1 MKRIYY
7 ILFTTLL
14 LLTSCSEERDV
25 RDSVQRLDIT
35 FADTQSRSN
44 WSDQTD
50 TGDKKVVYV
59 WENDGNNMLT
69 AIKHGSDY
77 VPFYESMASAG
88 EHYTKTK
95 FETVDAAKSK
105 ITLHTVNGVKL
116 DVAGGSYVYPVAAGD
131 AMHCFHPINSNTT
144 VSSSADAVTVDMKLP
159 STFSYSQLQNNL
171 EPLADYSYV
180 YTSTTLQ
187 SVDANK
193 VVAKTSHFNSACA
206 IIRFN
211 LTNAV
216 TSDIIITGIKM
227 ESDDESKIFPD
238 ALRFSE
244 GTVAEKPE
252 NADKTSYYSRLSTNI
267 ESVTIPRSKTGIFYN
282 MCFPLDEGT
291 NFNGVPLKFTID
303 TNYLTYQ
310 LRLNSSVITGN
321 KFEAGKIYTFNFT
334 LEEKEIR
341 LNTIDISRCTTYNI
355 DSMESLH
362 IVVSPDAIWE
372 QTGNETAQMVFVSL
386 GMSTTIEGKEYEVLW
401 ATCNL
406 GAMEAIET
414 GNHYAWG
421 EVAKKDASAYS
432 PDGYTGTATSDI
444 MNTEHDAVKAYLGG
458 GYWLW
463 CMPTQQMWKDLID
476 KCEWTWKTV
485 KKVDDD
491 NESEDNLNF
500 DASVWE
506 VTKRDAEDKL
516 VGLIYFPI
524 TGYSGYDSTTGTY
537 KKINKARCHYWTS
550 TPCSDE
556 TGAVAAGGEAESWAF
571 ETTYYTEQG
580 SGNGHMTSPAMVA
593 SKRYNGY
600 CIRPVLLKEK
610 N

>member
-1 MKRIYY
+1 MKYPYY
-7 ILFTTLL
+7 ILFSLLL

-25 RDSVQRLDIT
+25 RNSVQRLDIT

-44 WSDQTD
+44 WSDLTD
-50 TGDKKVVYV
+50 TEDKKVVYV
-59 WENDGNNMLT
+59 WKNDGNNMLT
-69 AIKHGSDY
+69 AIKHGSEY
-77 VPFYESMASAG
+77 VPFFESMTSAG
-88 EHYTKTK
+88 EYYTKTK

-116 DVAGGSYVYPVAAGD
+116 NVADGNYVYPVAAGD

-159 STFSYSQLQNNL
+159 STFSYNKLSNDLT
-171 EPLADYSYV
+171 PLAQYSYV

-193 VVAKTSHFNSACA
+193 VVAVTSHFNSACA

-211 LTNAV
+211 VTNSV

-227 ESDDESKIFPD
+227 ESDDGSQIFPNVLCFAD
-238 ALRFSE
+238 
-244 GTVAEKPE
+244 GKVAEQ
-252 NADKTSYYSRLSTNI
+252 ADKASYYSRLSTDI
-267 ESVTIPRSKTGIFYN
+267 ESATIPRSNTGTFYS

-291 NFNGVPLKFTID
+291 DFNGVPLKFTID

-310 LRLNSSVITGN
+310 LRLNSRVITNN

-341 LNTIDISRCTTYNI
+341 LNTIDISQCTTYNI
-355 DSMESLH
+355 DSSESLSV
-362 IVVSPDAIWE
+362 IVSPDAVWN
-372 QTGNETAQMVFVSL
+372 QSGNESAQMVFVSL
-386 GMSTTIEGKEYEVLW
+386 GMSATIDGKDYEVLW

-406 GAMEAIET
+406 GAMEPIET
-414 GNHYAWG
+414 GFHYAWG
-421 EVAKKDASAYS
+421 EVERKAASLYS
-432 PDGYTGTATSDI
+432 PGGYTGTATTDI
-444 MNTEHDAVKAYLGG
+444 MNTQYDAVKAYLGG

-463 CMPTQQMWKDLID
+463 CMPTKEMWQDIISN
-476 KCEWTWKTV
+476 CTWTWKTV
-485 KKVDDD
+485 KKAADG

-506 VTKRDAEDKL
+506 VTKRDNEGKL
-516 VGLIYFPI
+516 VGLIYLPI
-524 TGYSGYDSTTGTY
+524 TGYSGKDETTGEY
-537 KKINKARCHYWTS
+537 KKVNKARCHYWTS
-550 TPCSDE
+550 TPCSN
-556 TGAVAAGGEAESWAF
+556 AAGGTATSWAF
-571 ETTYYTEQG
+571 ETTYVITDSG
-580 SGNGHMTSPAMVA
+580 GTGNGKMTAPVL
-593 SKRYNGY
+593 KECERYNGY
-600 CIRPVLLKEK
+600 CIRPVLLKRK